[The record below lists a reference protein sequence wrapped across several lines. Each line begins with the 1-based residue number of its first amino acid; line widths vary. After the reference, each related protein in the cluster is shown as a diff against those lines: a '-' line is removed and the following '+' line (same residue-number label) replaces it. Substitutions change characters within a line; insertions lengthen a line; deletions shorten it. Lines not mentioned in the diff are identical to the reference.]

1 MVDESVTPKPEPI
14 PVRTD
19 ELLRLLS
26 SKVVGQTQALENIV
40 PSIQVYLS
48 GLAPENRP
56 AGVFLLLGPTGT
68 GKTRTVEALAEVL
81 HGDAKKILRIDCGEF
96 QSDHEVAKLIG
107 APPGY
112 VGHADSEPVLS
123 MHALN
128 DVTSPGCGLALVLFD
143 EIEKAAPPLS
153 QLLLG
158 LLDKATLRLGDGTQV
173 NFEESLIFFT
183 SNLGAREMMGEL
195 SRGIGFGGPAK
206 TPSDLAKHLE
216 RIGTRAVAKHFSPE
230 FVNRIDAIMTY
241 RPLDPSARVAILD
254 QHIVGL
260 QQHVHNRLGERS
272 FDIEV
277 TPAARYFIL
286 DKGTSTEYGARELRR
301 VIHRHLTQP
310 LATLVANREVDP
322 GATVRADLA
331 EDGDTLLLKATG
343 GAPITHRE
351 LQCVM
356 AVDDNTPL
364 LDWME
369 LVITKA
375 DLKFVRAT
383 TAKEATTLISTTRP
397 DVLVLDY
404 CLPDGDGLRIAVEAL
419 RNFPE
424 IRSIMMSGGALD
436 DEETLIRRRH
446 DIPLLV
452 KPFLA
457 DELMRAIRAAA
468 IREPTHMSAGG

>member
-1 MVDESVTPKPEPI
+1 MNDRSGTPSPARI

-19 ELLRLLS
+19 ELLQLLS

-48 GLAPENRP
+48 GLAPADRP

-81 HGDAKKILRIDCGEF
+81 HGNAKKILKIDCGEF

-112 VGHADSEPVLS
+112 VGHADSEPILS
-123 MHALN
+123 LHALAE
-128 DVTSPGCGLALVLFD
+128 VTTPECGLALVLFD

-183 SNLGAREMMGEL
+183 SNLGAREMMGEIAP
-195 SRGIGFGGPAK
+195 GIGFGAPPKKAN
-206 TPSDLAKHLE
+206 DLAKHLE
-216 RIGTRAVAKHFSPE
+216 RIGTRAVEKHFSPE
-230 FVNRIDAIMTY
+230 FVNRLDAVMTY
-241 RPLDPSARVAILD
+241 RPLDPGARVAILD

-260 QQHVHNRLGERS
+260 QQHVHNRLGDRS

-277 TPAARYFIL
+277 TPAARYFML
-286 DKGTSTEYGARELRR
+286 DKGTSVEYGARELRR

-310 LATLVANREVDP
+310 LATLVANRDVDP
-322 GATVRADLA
+322 GAIVTVDLG
-331 EDGDTLLLKATG
+331 EDGEALALKATG
-343 GAPITHRE
+343 GAPVERRE
-351 LQCVM
+351 LKRVM
-356 AVDDNTPL
+356 AVDDNVPL

-369 LVITKA
+369 RVVTNAGLE
-375 DLKFVRAT
+375 FVRAT
-383 TAKEATTLISTTRP
+383 TVRDAAALISTTQP
-397 DVLVLDY
+397 EVLVLDY
-404 CLPDGDGLRIAVEAL
+404 CLPDGDGVTLAVEAL
-419 RNFPE
+419 RDFPHLRP
-424 IRSIMMSGGALD
+424 IIMSGGILD
-436 DEETLIRRRH
+436 EEETLIRRRH

-452 KPFLA
+452 KPFLS
-457 DELMRAIRAAA
+457 DELMAAIQAAA
-468 IREPTHMSAGG
+468 LRDSSHKAASG